1 MSWLVKELRNIR
13 NYAKKPLEEE
23 QDFFDWLV
31 FGNRPVKKKP
41 VEPVQKEVKQ
51 TQDLMDDAIKK
62 AREETENKIE
72 TPSFLSPRISIEEKP
87 SFIISPPA
95 PIEKNILP
103 SFSGVPLPPAS
114 SPSNIPP
121 APPLPP
127 SFVPPAPPLPSSVP
141 PAPPLPPSFV
151 PPAPPLPPS
160 VIEKPPKGSIILEQ
174 SKPEAKTNQT
184 DDLLRSIREGKS
196 LKPVKKEPK
205 REIGSFLEELKTKP
219 SLSKPKPVKQKPIKE
234 KPLTMNDLIKANKKF
249 QALSKQT
256 ETKNE
261 PFEDDFE
268 GWGKKK
274 RRKKIILR
282 F

>member
-1 MSWLVKELRNIR
+1 MSWLLKELGKINKFV
-13 NYAKKPLEEE
+13 NKPLEEE

-31 FGNRPVKKKP
+31 FGNRQVKKKP
-41 VEPVQKEVKQ
+41 DIKQAVEKVQKEVKQ
-51 TQDLMDDAIKK
+51 TNDLMDDAIKK

-72 TPSFLSPRISIEEKP
+72 TPSFTV
-87 SFIISPPA
+87 SPPA

-103 SFSGVPLPPAS
+103 SFSGVPLAPAS
-114 SPSNIPP
+114 SPSN
-121 APPLPP
+121 
-127 SFVPPAPPLPSSVP
+127 VPPAPPLPSSVP
-141 PAPPLPPSFV
+141 PAPPLPSSV
-151 PPAPPLPPS
+151 PPAPPLPS

-174 SKPEAKTNQT
+174 SKPEEKTNST
-184 DDLLRSIREGKS
+184 DDLLRAIREGKS

-234 KPLTMNDLIKANKKF
+234 KPLTMNDLLKANKKF

-261 PFEDDFE
+261 DFVDED
-268 GWGKKK
+268 WGFGKRR
-274 RRKKIILR
+274 RRKKIMLR

>member
-1 MSWLVKELRNIR
+1 MSWLLKELGKINKFV
-13 NYAKKPLEEE
+13 NKPLEEE

-41 VEPVQKEVKQ
+41 DIKQAVEKVQKEVKQ
-51 TQDLMDDAIKK
+51 TNDLMDDAIKK

-72 TPSFLSPRISIEEKP
+72 TPSFTVSPSVPVET
-87 SFIISPPA
+87 
-95 PIEKNILP
+95 NILP
-103 SFSGVPLPPAS
+103 SFSGVPLAPAS
-114 SPSNIPP
+114 SPNIPL

-127 SFVPPAPPLPSSVP
+127 SFASSVPPPPPLPPSSVP
-141 PAPPLPPSFV
+141 PPPPSPPSFIER
-151 PPAPPLPPS
+151 PP
-160 VIEKPPKGSIILEQ
+160 EGSIILGQ
-174 SKPEAKTNQT
+174 SKPDSKTNQT
-184 DDLLRSIREGKS
+184 DDLLKAIREGKS

-219 SLSKPKPVKQKPIKE
+219 NLSKPKPVKQKPIKE
-234 KPLTMNDLIKANKKF
+234 KPLTMNDLLKANKKF

-261 PFEDDFE
+261 DFVDED
-268 GWGKKK
+268 WGFGKRR
-274 RRKKIILR
+274 RRKKIMLR

>member
-41 VEPVQKEVKQ
+41 DIKQAVEQVQKEVKQ
-51 TQDLMDDAIKK
+51 TNNLMDDAIKK
-62 AREETENKIE
+62 AREETENKTE
-72 TPSFLSPRISIEEKP
+72 TPSFSVSPSV
-87 SFIISPPA
+87 PPA
-95 PIEKNILP
+95 PTLPP

-114 SPSNIPP
+114 SSNIPP
-121 APPLPP
+121 PPPLPP
-127 SFVPPAPPLPSSVP
+127 SFASSVP
-141 PAPPLPPSFV
+141 PAPALPPSSV
-151 PPAPPLPPS
+151 PPPPPPPPS
-160 VIEKPPKGSIILEQ
+160 FIERPPEGSIILGQ

-184 DDLLRSIREGKS
+184 DDLLRAIREGKT
-196 LKPVKKEPK
+196 LKPVGKKEPK

-234 KPLTMNDLIKANKKF
+234 KPLTMNDLLKANKKF

>member
-1 MSWLVKELRNIR
+1 MSWLLKELGKINKFV
-13 NYAKKPLEEE
+13 NKPLEEE

-31 FGNRPVKKKP
+31 FGNRQVKKKP
-41 VEPVQKEVKQ
+41 DIKKAVEQVQKEVKQ
-51 TQDLMDDAIKK
+51 ANDLMDDAIKK

-72 TPSFLSPRISIEEKP
+72 TPSFLAPVVVSDEKP
-87 SFIISPPA
+87 SFAISP
-95 PIEKNILP
+95 NIPPPPPLPP
-103 SFSGVPLPPAS
+103 SFSGVPLAPSS

-127 SFVPPAPPLPSSVP
+127 SFASSVP

-160 VIEKPPKGSIILEQ
+160 VVEKPPKGSIILEQ

-184 DDLLRSIREGKS
+184 DDLLKAIREGKS

-234 KPLTMNDLIKANKKF
+234 KPLTMNDLLKANKKF

-261 PFEDDFE
+261 DFVDED
-268 GWGKKK
+268 WGFGKRR
-274 RRKKIILR
+274 RRKKIMLR

>member
-1 MSWLVKELRNIR
+1 MSWLLKEFGKINKFV
-13 NYAKKPLEEE
+13 NKPLEEE

-41 VEPVQKEVKQ
+41 VKQEQKEVKQEQKEVKQ
-51 TQDLMDDAIKK
+51 TNDLMDDAIKQ

-72 TPSFLSPRISIEEKP
+72 TPSFAVSPS
-87 SFIISPPA
+87 A
-95 PIEKNILP
+95 PVETNILP
-103 SFSGVPLPPAS
+103 SFSGVPLAPAS
-114 SPSNIPP
+114 SPNIPP

-127 SFVPPAPPLPSSVP
+127 SFVPPAPPLP
-141 PAPPLPPSFV
+141 PSFI

-160 VIEKPPKGSIILEQ
+160 VVEKPPKGSIILEQ

-184 DDLLRSIREGKS
+184 DDLLKAIREGKS

-219 SLSKPKPVKQKPIKE
+219 SLTKPKPVKQKPIKE
-234 KPLTMNDLIKANKKF
+234 KPLTMNDLLKANKKF

-261 PFEDDFE
+261 DFVDED
-268 GWGKKK
+268 WGFGKRR
-274 RRKKIILR
+274 RRKKIMLR

>member
-1 MSWLVKELRNIR
+1 MSWLLKELGKINKFV
-13 NYAKKPLEEE
+13 NKPLEEE

-41 VEPVQKEVKQ
+41 DIKQAVEQVQKEVKQ
-51 TQDLMDDAIKK
+51 SQNLMDDAIKK

-72 TPSFLSPRISIEEKP
+72 TPNFVVSPSVPVET
-87 SFIISPPA
+87 
-95 PIEKNILP
+95 NILP

-114 SPSNIPP
+114 SPNIPP

-160 VIEKPPKGSIILEQ
+160 VVEKPPKGSIILEQ
-174 SKPEAKTNQT
+174 SKPEEKTNQT
-184 DDLLRSIREGKS
+184 DDLLRAIREGKS

-219 SLSKPKPVKQKPIKE
+219 NLSKPKPVKQKPIKE
-234 KPLTMNDLIKANKKF
+234 KPLTMNDLLKANKKF

-261 PFEDDFE
+261 DFVDED
-268 GWGKKK
+268 WGFGKRR
-274 RRKKIILR
+274 RRKKIMLR

>member
-1 MSWLVKELRNIR
+1 MSWLLKELGNI
-13 NYAKKPLEEE
+13 NKFVNKPLEEE

-31 FGNRPVKKKP
+31 FGNRQVKKKP
-41 VEPVQKEVKQ
+41 DIKQAVEKVQKEVKQ
-51 TQDLMDDAIKK
+51 TNDLMDDAIKQ

-72 TPSFLSPRISIEEKP
+72 TPSFVV
-87 SFIISPPA
+87 SPPA
-95 PIEKNILP
+95 PVETNILP
-103 SFSGVPLPPAS
+103 SFSGVPLAPAS
-114 SPSNIPP
+114 SPSNVPP

-141 PAPPLPPSFV
+141 PAPPLPSSV
-151 PPAPPLPPS
+151 PPAPPLPS
-160 VIEKPPKGSIILEQ
+160 VVEKPPKGSIILEQ
-174 SKPEAKTNQT
+174 SKPEEKTNST
-184 DDLLRSIREGKS
+184 DDLLKAIREGKS

-234 KPLTMNDLIKANKKF
+234 KPLTMNDLLKANKKF

-261 PFEDDFE
+261 DFVDED
-268 GWGKKK
+268 WGFGKRR
-274 RRKKIILR
+274 RRKKIMLR

>member
-41 VEPVQKEVKQ
+41 DIKQAVEQVQKEVKQ
-51 TQDLMDDAIKK
+51 SQDLMDDAIKK
-62 AREETENKIE
+62 AREETKNKTE
-72 TPSFLSPRISIEEKP
+72 TPSFLSPPISIEEKP

-103 SFSGVPLPPAS
+103 SFSGIPLAPAS

-127 SFVPPAPPLPSSVP
+127 SFASSVP
-141 PAPPLPPSFV
+141 PAPSFV
-151 PPAPPLPPS
+151 PPAPELPS
-160 VIEKPPKGSIILEQ
+160 VVERPPEGSIILGQ
-174 SKPEAKTNQT
+174 SKPEVKTNQT
-184 DDLLRSIREGKS
+184 DDLLKAIREGKS

-205 REIGSFLEELKTKP
+205 KEIGSFLEELKIKP
-219 SLSKPKPVKQKPIKE
+219 NLSKPKPVKQKPIKE
-234 KPLTMNDLIKANKKF
+234 KPLTMNDLLKANKKF

-268 GWGKKK
+268 GWGKKR

>member
-1 MSWLVKELRNIR
+1 MSWLLKELGKINKFV
-13 NYAKKPLEEE
+13 NKPLEEE

-31 FGNRPVKKKP
+31 FGNRQVKKKSDIKQA
-41 VEPVQKEVKQ
+41 VEKVQKEVKQ
-51 TQDLMDDAIKK
+51 SQDLMDDAIKK

-72 TPSFLSPRISIEEKP
+72 TPSFTV
-87 SFIISPPA
+87 SPPA
-95 PIEKNILP
+95 PVETNILP
-103 SFSGVPLPPAS
+103 SFSGVPLAPAS
-114 SPSNIPP
+114 SPSN
-121 APPLPP
+121 
-127 SFVPPAPPLPSSVP
+127 VP

-160 VIEKPPKGSIILEQ
+160 FVPPAPPLPSVVEKPPKGSIILEQ

-184 DDLLRSIREGKS
+184 DDLLKAIREGKS

-234 KPLTMNDLIKANKKF
+234 KPLTMNDLLKANKKF

-261 PFEDDFE
+261 DFVDED
-268 GWGKKK
+268 WGFGKRR
-274 RRKKIILR
+274 RRKKIMLR

>member
-1 MSWLVKELRNIR
+1 MSWLLKELGKINKFV
-13 NYAKKPLEEE
+13 NKPLEEE

-31 FGNRPVKKKP
+31 FGNRQVKKKP
-41 VEPVQKEVKQ
+41 DIKQAVEQVQKEVKQ
-51 TQDLMDDAIKK
+51 TNDLMDDAIKK

-72 TPSFLSPRISIEEKP
+72 TPSFAVSPS
-87 SFIISPPA
+87 A
-95 PIEKNILP
+95 PVETNILP
-103 SFSGVPLPPAS
+103 SFSGVPLAPAS

-127 SFVPPAPPLPSSVP
+127 SFVPPAPPLP
-141 PAPPLPPSFV
+141 PSFV
-151 PPAPPLPPS
+151 PPAPPLPS
-160 VIEKPPKGSIILEQ
+160 VVEKPPKGSIILEQ
-174 SKPEAKTNQT
+174 SKPEEKTNQT
-184 DDLLRSIREGKS
+184 DDLLRAIREGKS

-234 KPLTMNDLIKANKKF
+234 KPLTMNDLLKANKKF

-261 PFEDDFE
+261 DFVDDFE
-268 GWGKKK
+268 GWGKRR
-274 RRKKIILR
+274 RRKKIMLR

>member
-41 VEPVQKEVKQ
+41 VKQEQKEVKQEQKEVKQ
-51 TQDLMDDAIKK
+51 TNDLMDDAIKK
-62 AREETENKIE
+62 AREETENKTE
-72 TPSFLSPRISIEEKP
+72 TPSFLSPPISIEEKP

-114 SPSNIPP
+114 SPFIPP

-141 PAPPLPPSFV
+141 PAPPLP
-151 PPAPPLPPS
+151 S
-160 VIEKPPKGSIILEQ
+160 VVEKPPKGSIILEQ
-174 SKPEAKTNQT
+174 SKPEEKTNST
-184 DDLLRSIREGKS
+184 DDLLKAIREGKS

-234 KPLTMNDLIKANKKF
+234 KPLTMNDLLKANKKF

-274 RRKKIILR
+274 RRKKIMLR